1 MVKED
6 VRVAVLENPM
16 STGNDFSKGQGGI
29 GYNPSCVSSTAADP
43 KAMDN
48 VIAALKIISRKTVK
62 Q

>member
-16 STGNDFSKGQGGI
+16 STGNDFKQSKGQGGI

-48 VIAALKIISRKTVK
+48 VTATFKNNIKK
-62 Q
+62 